1 MANVKKGHKKTELC
15 EIPEEW
21 EVIKLDKIFDFYGG
35 QPIPRRQLND
45 DGVAYLHYG
54 DIHTL
59 NRSYIDI
66 RHDTNWLPKL
76 NTEQKINEDS
86 LLYEGDIVFV
96 DASEDYEGIGK
107 SVVIYNQG
115 KIPFVAGLHTIIAKE
130 KSKKLNDNFKRYCF
144 STRAVRQQFRMLATG
159 ATVYGISKT
168 NIKSII
174 IAVPPLPEQKK
185 IAEILS
191 TVDELIEQTDA
202 LIEKTKE
209 LKNGLMQQLLT
220 RGIGHTRFKKTE
232 LGEIPEEWEVCKFG
246 EVLEL
251 EYGFSLPEKDR
262 KEGPF
267 PVYGSN
273 GIVGYHDKY
282 FVRAP
287 GIILGRKGSI
297 DKVRYSE
304 INFCPIDT
312 TYYVNNKKHCEW
324 KWLFYLIS
332 IQDIR
337 SLNAATGVPSL
348 NRKDFYTLKAAIPP
362 IEEQRQIAT
371 IINEVDVQI
380 DKYNNKKNILLVLK
394 QGLMQK
400 LLTGQIR
407 VKV

>member
-1 MANVKKGHKKTELC
+1 M
-15 EIPEEW
+15 
-21 EVIKLDKIFDFYGG
+21 
-35 QPIPRRQLND
+35 ND

>member
-1 MANVKKGHKKTELC
+1 M
-15 EIPEEW
+15 
-21 EVIKLDKIFDFYGG
+21 
-35 QPIPRRQLND
+35 ND

-202 LIEKTKE
+202 LIEKAKE
-209 LKNGLMQQLLT
+209 LKKGLMQQLLT

-232 LGEIPEEWEVCKFG
+232 LGEIPEEWEVKKLID
-246 EVLEL
+246 V
-251 EYGFSLPEKDR
+251 SDR
-262 KEGPF
+262 TDHYSFVGGPF
-267 PVYGSN
+267 GSDLKTCHYTQAGIRVIQLQNIGDGYFIDDYKVYTSQEKADELKKCNIYPGDIIIAKMAEPVARACMVPAGDERYLMCSD
-273 GIVGYHDKY
+273 GIRLCVDKSIHNCKYILYAINSKY
-282 FVRAP
+282 FRENAIAHSTGSTRLRIGLDELRNLP
-287 GIILGRKGSI
+287 II
-297 DKVRYSE
+297 
-304 INFCPIDT
+304 
-312 TYYVNNKKHCEW
+312 
-324 KWLFYLIS
+324 
-332 IQDIR
+332 
-337 SLNAATGVPSL
+337 
-348 NRKDFYTLKAAIPP
+348 IPP
-362 IEEQRQIAT
+362 PKEQQQIAS
-371 IINEVDVQI
+371 IITQTYE
-380 DKYNNKKNILLVLK
+380 ILRFYQKAKDSLQLLK